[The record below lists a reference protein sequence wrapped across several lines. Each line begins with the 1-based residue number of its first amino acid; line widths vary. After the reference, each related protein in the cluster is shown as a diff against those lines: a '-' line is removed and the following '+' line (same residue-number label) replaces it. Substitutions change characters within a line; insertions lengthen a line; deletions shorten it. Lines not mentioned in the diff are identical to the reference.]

1 MSKSA
6 LASKSARE
14 QEIEA
19 ERKRIGFVPD
29 RITVPKYYMPMLMRE
44 EREIGSRFKRMSSD
58 AAAEGAK
65 PKIPKRDEETTNII
79 FATWIFILAVIAVMT
94 MS

>member
-1 MSKSA
+1 
-6 LASKSARE
+6 
-14 QEIEA
+14 
-19 ERKRIGFVPD
+19 
-29 RITVPKYYMPMLMRE
+29 MRE